1 METWRYEL
9 YANELYH
16 HGVKGM
22 KWGVRRYQ
30 PYTNGLVGRI
40 RKRRQ
45 ERRTANSYDYKKSE
59 AYKSSS
65 RWQKNVQT
73 SRYNN
78 NKSKLG
84 KKAAKRIE
92 YEVNVKGVDRNKA
105 TRRETQKGIIK
116 GFALVAAIHATPAII
131 NATKAF
137 AEGGSQV
144 ADLYGKMNG
153 LNTVQGG
160 FSATAGFKAAR
171 TGFKFVSKYLHH

>member
-30 PYTNGLVGRI
+30 PYTNSLVGRI

-45 ERRTANSYDYKKSE
+45 ERRNANSYDYKTSE
-59 AYKSSS
+59 AYKSSN
-65 RWQKNVQT
+65 RYQKGEHT
-73 SRYNN
+73 RTYEN
-78 NKSKLG
+78 NKWKLG

-92 YEVNVKGVDRNKA
+92 YDVNVKGVDRNKA

-131 NATKAF
+131 NATKSF

-171 TGFKFVSKYLHH
+171 TGFKFVSKYIHH